1 VAVVGGHGSVSC
13 ALRPRGLSVFVR
25 PQFVNIKSSSLRSCP
40 ALVFNQSLCPMG
52 CFASKPAVH
61 PSPSIS
67 TAPPLWS
74 EGPSHSHEANR
85 DASRAPASS
94 SRPNVATQAPPS
106 PSEHAPD
113 RAIRDPRLT
122 AQPRSQAPFTG
133 NTTSELKSPQRGELA
148 SSSPHNEETSVPS
161 YQGAAGTTTSLL
173 VQPNIEHNMDTRLR
187 KPGKFNLENVPLPG
201 CEIAMPTRV

>member
-25 PQFVNIKSSSLRSCP
+25 PQFVNIKPSSLRSCP
-40 ALVFNQSLCPMG
+40 ALFFNQSLCLMW
-52 CFASKPAVH
+52 CFAKATSKAC
-61 PSPSIS
+61 
-67 TAPPLWS
+67 
-74 EGPSHSHEANR
+74 
-85 DASRAPASS
+85 
-94 SRPNVATQAPPS
+94 RPYVPIDLDNMATQAPPS

-201 CEIAMPTRV
+201 CETAMPTRA